1 MNTTVLILPGWQNS
15 GPLHWQTLWEQQN
28 PGFQRVLQAD
38 WETPKRRDWVN
49 NITHAVT
56 QAASPVVFV
65 AHSLG
70 CIAVAHWVRMAP
82 ELAYRVKGAL
92 LVAPADVDR
101 EDVPLQTKDFSPI
114 PRQPLPCASVVVAS
128 SNDPY
133 VTISSAQELASGW
146 GSSFVDIGEAGH
158 INGASGLGDWPE
170 GKRLLRRLMEDS

>member
-1 MNTTVLILPGWQNS
+1 MNSTVLILPGWQNS

-28 PGFQRVLQAD
+28 PAFKRVPQTD
-38 WETPKRRDWVN
+38 WETPKRRDWIN
-49 NITHAVT
+49 NITEAVVKAT
-56 QAASPVVFV
+56 SPVVFV

-70 CIAVAHWVRMAP
+70 CIAAAHWFFMAP
-82 ELAYRVKGAL
+82 ELVYRAKGAL

-101 EDVPLQTKDFSPI
+101 PGIPLVLKDFAPI

-133 VTISSAQELASGW
+133 LPLESARELASVW
-146 GSSFVDIGEAGH
+146 GSSLVEMGEAGH
-158 INGASGLGDWPE
+158 INSESGLGDWPD